1 MLTFVN
7 SFHARVFGY
16 LAILTDDYP
25 PIGLERAKGAGAQ
38 VAPPAPQPTA
48 RPAGD
53 AEHLRRPR

>member
-25 PIGLERAKGAGAQ
+25 PIGLEAGE
-38 VAPPAPQPTA
+38 APN
-48 RPAGD
+48 
-53 AEHLRRPR
+53 

>member
-25 PIGLERAKGAGAQ
+25 PIGLERAKGAGA
-38 VAPPAPQPTA
+38 PGRSPARAA
-48 RPAGD
+48 RPP
-53 AEHLRRPR
+53 LPSL

>member
-25 PIGLERAKGAGAQ
+25 PIGLERAEGTGAE
-38 VAPPAPQPTA
+38 VAPPAAP
-48 RPAGD
+48 PAPP
-53 AEHLRRPR
+53 APAV